1 MEPGYFPDFSS
12 QETEAGIQRKRR
24 TGRDLAVEVS
34 LGYILQ
40 SGLVSLF
47 IGLHHDLLH
56 GYQEQQRVFS
66 LPVSEEFP
74 EALQVLRI

>member
-12 QETEAGIQRKRR
+12 QETEAGIRGKRR
-24 TGRDLAVEVS
+24 TGRELAVEVS
-34 LGYILQ
+34 LGYIFQ

-56 GYQEQQRVFS
+56 GYQEQQWVFS
-66 LPVSEEFP
+66 LPFSEELP